1 MLGLSLNI
9 IGVTNT
15 IHFDMLKEYTDST
28 RGALDF
34 KVLTKGV
41 TQEVW
46 RVVGGVK
53 YSAYIT
59 YNKVT
64 GGINVKCTS
73 EVYYGE

>member
-1 MLGLSLNI
+1 MRGLSLNI
-9 IGVTNT
+9 VGLTHTV
-15 IHFDMLKEYTDST
+15 HFDMLKEYTDPT

-53 YSAYIT
+53 YSADIT